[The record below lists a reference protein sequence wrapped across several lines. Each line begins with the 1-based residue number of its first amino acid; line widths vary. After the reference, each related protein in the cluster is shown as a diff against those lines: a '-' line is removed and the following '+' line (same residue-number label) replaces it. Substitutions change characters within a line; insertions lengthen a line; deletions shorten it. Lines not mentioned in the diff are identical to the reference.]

1 MDPTSLSPEELAE
14 AVAFGSMLLERGP
27 SGIFW
32 LTVLGTVWAWWKSVS
47 KHLCEAIPQALSIM
61 DKFANNG
68 IEVRLKLYQQ
78 SMDDCDEKKEA

>member
-32 LTVLGTVWAWWKSVS
+32 KSVS
-47 KHLCEAIPQALSIM
+47 KHLCEAIPQALSIV

-78 SMDDCDEKKEA
+78 STDDCDEKKEA